1 MHSYRDGLYDYI
13 QNQYGDNP
21 AFLWPQYPCYAVFRH
36 NGNQKWY
43 AVIMDVPKSK
53 LGIDGDG
60 VIDILNV
67 KCLRENVPL
76 LLTTSGYL
84 PAYHMNKN
92 NWISVRL
99 DEETPLT
106 KLHNLID
113 ISFGL
118 TAKLPAARRA
128 LFFNRR

>member
-1 MHSYRDGLYDYI
+1 MHSDRDRLYDYM

-21 AFLWPQYPCYAVFRH
+21 AFFWPQYPCYAVFRH
-36 NGNQKWY
+36 TNNQKWY

-67 KCLRENVPL
+67 KCLRENVPSH
-76 LLTTSGYL
+76 LTMRGYL

-92 NWISVRL
+92 NWVSVRL
-99 DEETPLT
+99 DGESPLSE
-106 KLHNLID
+106 LQSVID
-113 ISFGL
+113 ISFAL
-118 TAKLPAARRA
+118 TAKLPAARRSV
-128 LFFNRR
+128 FFNRR